1 MAKHLFLEG
10 PIQSGKS
17 TLIKNCLQ
25 EFGVTLGGFSCKRY
39 LDENGSIR
47 AFGLVSPT
55 DFDVDGVYDPQIHGD
70 PDNGI
75 PAKDPGIFL
84 IKGAAGMKADTDAF
98 IRAGVRLL
106 DEPKHAGL
114 ILMDEIGG
122 VELMSDEF
130 REKLDEVLAGNI
142 PCIGVLKQQSHAK
155 VMQKHHGGEPK
166 SEKADGIIRA
176 NEQLRK
182 DIVGKYGGIIVPFDR
197 ESIDEARMTVMQ
209 FLKEH
214 ASI

>member
-1 MAKHLFLEG
+1 MTKHLFLEG

-17 TLIKNCLQ
+17 TLIKNCLR
-25 EFGVTLGGFSCKRY
+25 EFTGTLGGFSCKRY

-47 AFGLVSPT
+47 AFGLVSPA
-55 DFDVDGVYDPQIHGD
+55 DFDVDGIYDPQVHGD

-75 PAKDPGIFL
+75 PSKDPGIFL
-84 IKGAAGMKADTDAF
+84 IKGSAGMKADTDAF
-98 IRAGVRLL
+98 IRAGIRLL
-106 DEPKHAGL
+106 DEPKHADL
-114 ILMDEIGG
+114 LLMDEIGG

-130 REKLDEVLAGNI
+130 HEKLDEVLAGDI
-142 PCIGVLKQQSHAK
+142 PCIGVLKQQTHAK
-155 VMQKHHGGEPK
+155 VMQKHHGGERR

-182 DIVGKYGGIIVPFDR
+182 DIVGKYGGIIVPFSR
-197 ESIDEARMTVMQ
+197 ESIDAARLAVMQ
-209 FLKEH
+209 FLREN

>member
-17 TLIKNCLQ
+17 TLIKNCLR
-25 EFGVTLGGFSCKRY
+25 EFGGTPGGFSCKRY
-39 LDENGSIR
+39 LDESGSIR

-75 PAKDPGIFL
+75 RAKDPGIFL

-98 IRAGVRLL
+98 IRAGIRLL
-106 DEPKHAGL
+106 DEPKHADL

-155 VMQKHHGGEPK
+155 VMQKHHGGERK
-166 SEKADGIIRA
+166 SDKADGIIRA

-182 DIVGKYGGIIVPFDR
+182 DIVEKYGGIIVPFDR
-197 ESIDEARMTVMQ
+197 EGIEEVRLAVMQ
-209 FLKEH
+209 FLKEK
-214 ASI
+214 ASV